1 MKRNAMESLVRWKN
15 DEERKP
21 MVLKGARQVGK
32 TWIMKEFG
40 RQYYEN
46 QVYFNFDEE
55 VEVKGGED
63 KSAPSFKKYVQEK
76 EPKTALRFSKR
87 GYRKD
92 GNVTNVPLYL
102 ARKIKELM

>member
-1 MKRNAMESLVRWKN
+1 M
-15 DEERKP
+15 
-21 MVLKGARQVGK
+21 
-32 TWIMKEFG
+32 
-40 RQYYEN
+40 
-46 QVYFNFDEE
+46 YFNFDEE

-102 ARKIKELM
+102 ARKDKRIECKKKEEHIKKGMLLKMLLVVNFT

>member
-1 MKRNAMESLVRWKN
+1 MPEKDLHGF
-15 DEERKP
+15 
-21 MVLKGARQVGK
+21 LIFGK
-32 TWIMKEFG
+32 MCKITSKKLEKCVSINYRM
-40 RQYYEN
+40 N
-46 QVYFNFDEE
+46 L
-55 VEVKGGED
+55 KGGED

-102 ARKIKELM
+102 ARKIRELM